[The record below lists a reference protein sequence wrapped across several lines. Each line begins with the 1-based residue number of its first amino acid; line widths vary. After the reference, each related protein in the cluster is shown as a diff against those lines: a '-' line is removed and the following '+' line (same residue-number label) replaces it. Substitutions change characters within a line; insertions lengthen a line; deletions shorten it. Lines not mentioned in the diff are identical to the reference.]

1 MKITSVPVQQLASAR
16 LATRAFL
23 HSASASSQATLHR
36 LTPVSLRIGI
46 SCVLAFFLTVLNS
59 MPARATPVT
68 TSTNLSLSSGSVLA
82 GTVVTLT
89 ATVAPATRGSVD
101 FCLASAT
108 FCTGSNRLQ
117 TVQVSTSGTA
127 IFRKVFGAGNYSFKA
142 VFRGTSSLAT
152 SSSSA
157 HNLTVTGNGSYATS
171 TVIAAQGTPGNY
183 SLTGTVTS
191 SGRALTTGTVSF
203 LDTTASNVVVGASVL
218 DPLTAS
224 FGFTTY
230 PAVSA
235 PSYRVATGDFN
246 EDGKV
251 DIATASGGITVALG
265 NGDGSFTTP
274 VGYGAVSNTRNLV
287 VYDINGDGHLD
298 IVAVGS
304 NAVSNFQ
311 SYVAVLLGNGD
322 GTFQPAQTFY
332 AGHDCEDVAV
342 GDLNGDGYP
351 DVITVNA
358 GDNQVGIFLG
368 NGSGTFQANSP
379 IGVSGGLYGVA
390 VADLNGDGNLDI
402 VATTGV
408 GMSILLGTGNASFAT
423 AVPYAA
429 GLVAKQAVIGDF
441 NGDGKLDIATA
452 NFTDNDMTVMLGNG
466 DGTFQ
471 TPVAYSTNVTSS
483 GYGSEPYSIT
493 GGDFNGDGI
502 EDIAVGTLFQQ
513 GAFFLGKGDGT
524 FQSAGGLNA
533 IGPSYY
539 AFNEGIASADFDG
552 DGLDDL
558 TVSLG
563 ADGLAGVLMA
573 QHTESATATGVS
585 VSGPATQQVE
595 ASYPGDT
602 PHAASVSVTTPL
614 QPLPSTT
621 LLSSTP
627 LSTTPGNPVTL
638 SATVSPTPTGSGTA
652 GTVSFYSGG
661 TLLSTIN
668 VTGANASY
676 VTTNLPAGNSTITAV
691 YSGNV
696 VLASSNSNVLRIFVG
711 PQTSLTLSTS
721 TSTAVAG
728 TPVVLTATGTRLP
741 GASPLTAGQVS
752 FTYQQTVNG
761 TLISGSFGSA
771 QLTSAGTAA
780 LAVRPGAG
788 TYVITASFAGTATS
802 GPSTSAS
809 QPLTI
814 GGNGSYGSAT
824 SLVSSGSVD
833 DYTLSATVSGFGLI
847 APSGTLSFLN
857 TTSSNQ
863 SIATAVI
870 DPSTTVQGL
879 IPSSNSPLA
888 NTNVHF
894 VATGDFNNDGI
905 SDYAIVTSD
914 GKVVVQ
920 LGLGSGLFQSTG
932 TYPIST
938 SLNGLVTGDV
948 NGDGKLDLVAISSS
962 DSTVSV
968 LLGNGDGT
976 FQTPGSSQVL
986 AAPDGPSFLAIADLN
1001 GDGLLDLVETG
1012 SSAGTV
1018 GVFLGNGDGTFR
1030 AEQTYGVGSGPNSV
1044 VIADFNA
1051 DGSPDLAVSNQN
1063 DGTISILL
1071 GVGDGSFHTQTTLN
1085 YPWGDSAGILAAG
1098 SLRTN
1103 GAVDLIAPDLYDP
1116 AIFVFLGNN
1125 DGTFTSPARYDINGN
1140 SVGQAALVD
1149 VNHDGKLDMVATYNN
1164 QIALLVGAGDGTF
1177 GSEQDFSTGNG
1188 VVNVALADF
1197 NSDGLIDFITSDSG
1211 DNTTTILLGQQSVTA
1226 TASAVYTTGTG
1237 TQLVDASFPGD
1248 ATHAASLSNTVS
1260 LDPSVQALSS
1270 TLLTASSQSIA
1281 AGSSVTFTAN
1291 VTPVPTGATY
1301 GTFGFYIGG
1310 TLLGSVPANANGA
1323 ASYSTTALPA
1333 GSDAI
1338 TAIYSGNAA
1347 LGLSA
1352 SDIFTETVTISTATQ
1367 LSSPTPTSVHGQS
1380 LTVTASVTPAPTGSL
1395 RGSVSLYQGGTL
1407 LGTGALDANGNVSI
1421 PVTTLPIGLD
1431 TITGVYSGNGTY
1443 TTSTSGPLS
1452 ISVNARTTAVV
1463 LTSTVPASM
1472 LSGGNA
1478 GMQMADIKDEVG
1490 TTVTSSTALVTAAII
1505 GPNGYSQS
1513 VTNAAV
1519 NGVATLNLSS
1529 LPLTTPGTYT
1539 LTFSSAG
1546 LTSAI
1551 ASMTVTAGSASQ
1563 LATSAVPSTLVS
1575 GSNPGTLTATIK
1587 DANGN
1592 TVTSSTAPVTT
1603 TITGPNGY
1611 SQSVSNAAVNGVATL
1626 NLSSLALN
1634 VAGTYT
1640 VTTSSPGLPSAT
1652 ASVMVVPGTAAQITV
1667 SPAPSPLARGGNVGS
1682 IIGTIK
1688 DANGNT
1694 STNSSLP
1701 VTATITGPGSYS
1713 QAMTVPAANG
1723 QVTFNLGSLPLPNAG
1738 TYTLMITGAGL
1749 APVTQTI
1756 TVAKTTSTI
1765 AWTSPA
1771 AIGYGTPLSAT
1782 QLNATASVAGTF
1794 AYNPA
1799 AGVTLPAGINSLSVT
1814 FTPTDASNYTTANG
1828 SVQLLVQAPST
1839 TTLAASNSTQLA
1851 SMPLTFTAQVNSGFA
1866 GTKTGS
1872 VSFFD
1877 GSTLLGTSALN
1888 VNAVATYTTTSLG
1901 DGSHTITAAY
1911 SGDANYLAST
1921 SSSTAAIVTVADVNL
1936 NLGGD
1941 QNQSV
1946 VPGAAVSYNF
1956 PLSPLVTPTF
1966 LYDVH
1971 LTATGLPPG
1980 ATYTFTPATIPAG
1993 SASMPVTLTVQTAKN
2008 VASLS
2013 SPSKPGGRNTS
2024 GRDTALALGF
2034 FLPLLGFS
2042 SVRRRLKTLPRPLT
2056 AVLVTLASLA
2066 AVAGLSGCGAG
2077 GFFGSTAS
2085 SGKYTITVTATSGS
2099 LVRSSTVT
2107 LTIQ

>member
-1 MKITSVPVQQLASAR
+1 MKIASAPVQQLACAR
-16 LATRAFL
+16 LTKRAFL
-23 HSASASSQATLHR
+23 PSIYASFQATLRRH
-36 LTPVSLRIGI
+36 TPISLPMGV
-46 SCVLAFFLTVLNS
+46 SCVLVCLVTMLNS
-59 MPARATPVT
+59 TSAWAVPVP
-68 TSTNLSLSSGSVLA
+68 TSTSLSLSSGSVLA

-89 ATVAPATRGSVD
+89 ATVTPATRGTVD

-127 IFRKVFGAGNYSFKA
+127 IFRKVFGAGDYSFKA
-142 VFRGTSSLAT
+142 VFRRPGSLAT

-157 HNLTVTGNGSYATS
+157 QNLTVTGNGSYATS
-171 TVIAAQGTPGNY
+171 TAIAAQGTPGNY

-191 SGRALTTGTVSF
+191 SGRALTTGSVSF
-203 LDTTASNVVVGASVL
+203 FDTTASNVVVGASVL

-224 FGFTTY
+224 FAFTTY

-265 NGDGSFTTP
+265 HGDGSFTTP

-287 VYDINGDGHLD
+287 VYDVNGDGHLD

-332 AGHDCEDVAV
+332 AGLDCEDIAV

-358 GDNQVGIFLG
+358 GDDQVGIFLG
-368 NGSGTFQANSP
+368 DGSGTFQANSP

-402 VATTGV
+402 VVTTGV

-429 GLVAKQAVIGDF
+429 GLIAKQAVIGDF
-441 NGDGKLDIATA
+441 NGDGTLDIATA
-452 NFTDNDMTVMLGNG
+452 NYTDNDMTVMLGNG

-471 TPVAYSTNVTSS
+471 APVAYSTNITSS

-493 GGDFNGDGI
+493 AGDFNGDGI
-502 EDIAVGTLFQQ
+502 QDIAVGTLFQQ
-513 GAFFLGKGDGT
+513 GALFLGKGDGT

-539 AFNEGIASADFDG
+539 AYNDGIVSGDFDG

-558 TVSLG
+558 AVSLSI
-563 ADGLAGVLMA
+563 DGITGILMA

-621 LLSSTP
+621 VLSATP
-627 LSTTPGNPVTL
+627 LSTTPGDPVTFF
-638 SATVSPTPTGSGTA
+638 ATVTPTPTGTGTA

-661 TLLSTIN
+661 TLLSTVN
-668 VTGANASY
+668 VAGANATY
-676 VTTNLPAGNSTITAV
+676 VTSSLPAGNSTLTAV

-696 VLASSNSNVLRIFVG
+696 ALASSASNALRIFVG

-728 TPVVLTATGTRLP
+728 TPVVLTATGTHLP

-761 TLISGSFGSA
+761 ATISGSFGSA

-780 LAVRPGAG
+780 LTVQPGAG
-788 TYVITASFAGTATS
+788 TYLITASFAGTATS

-809 QPLTI
+809 QTLTI
-814 GGNGSYGSAT
+814 GGNGSYGSAI
-824 SLVSSGSVD
+824 SLVLSGSVG
-833 DYTLSATVSGFGLI
+833 DYTLSATVAGFGLV

-863 SIATAVI
+863 AIASAVI

-879 IPSSNSPLA
+879 VPSSNSPVA
-888 NTNVHF
+888 STNVQF

-905 SDYAIVTSD
+905 ADYATVTSD

-920 LGLGSGLFQSTG
+920 LGLGSGLFQSTY
-932 TYPIST
+932 TSSIST
-938 SLNGLVTGDV
+938 SLNGLVTGDA

-962 DSTVSV
+962 DTTISV

-1018 GVFLGNGDGTFR
+1018 GVFLGNGDGTFH

-1051 DGSPDLAVSNQN
+1051 DGSQDLAVSNQN

-1071 GVGDGSFHTQTTLN
+1071 GVGDGSFHTQTTVN
-1085 YPWGDSAGILAAG
+1085 YPWGDSAGILAVG
-1098 SLRTN
+1098 RLRTN

-1164 QIALLVGAGDGTF
+1164 QIAILVGAGDGTF

-1197 NSDGLIDFITSDSG
+1197 NNDGLIDFITSDSA
-1211 DNTTTILLGQQSVTA
+1211 DNTTTILLGQQTVTA
-1226 TASAVYTTGTG
+1226 TASAVYATGTG

-1281 AGSSVTFTAN
+1281 AGSPVTFTAN

-1301 GTFGFYIGG
+1301 GTFGFYNGG
-1310 TLLGSVPANANGA
+1310 TLLGSVSANANGVA
-1323 ASYSTTALPA
+1323 AYSTTALPA

-1338 TAIYSGNAA
+1338 TAVYSGNAA
-1347 LGLSA
+1347 LALST
-1352 SDIFTETVTISTATQ
+1352 SGVLTETVTGSTTTQ
-1367 LSSPTPTSVHGQS
+1367 LSASTTTSTYGQP
-1380 LTVTASVTPAPTGSL
+1380 LTLAASVTPAPTGNSP
-1395 RGSVSLYQGGTL
+1395 GSVSFFQGGTL
-1407 LGTGALDANGNVSI
+1407 LGTSTLHSDGSASI
-1421 PVTTLPIGLD
+1421 SLTTLPVGVD
-1431 TITGVYSGNGTY
+1431 AVTAVYSGNTIY
-1443 TTSTSGPLS
+1443 LTSTSS
-1452 ISVNARTTAVV
+1452 IVTIDVNAIATAVV
-1463 LTSTVPASM
+1463 LTNAPPATVV
-1472 LSGGNA
+1472 SGGTV
-1478 GMQMADIKDEVG
+1478 GMLMA
-1490 TTVTSSTALVTAAII
+1490 A
-1505 GPNGYSQS
+1505 
-1513 VTNAAV
+1513 
-1519 NGVATLNLSS
+1519 
-1529 LPLTTPGTYT
+1529 
-1539 LTFSSAG
+1539 
-1546 LTSAI
+1546 
-1551 ASMTVTAGSASQ
+1551 
-1563 LATSAVPSTLVS
+1563 
-1575 GSNPGTLTATIK
+1575 IK

-1592 TVTSSTAPVTT
+1592 TLTHSTAPVTAT
-1603 TITGPNGY
+1603 VTGPNGY
-1611 SQSVSNAAVNGVATL
+1611 SQTLTIPAVNGVASL
-1626 NLSSLALN
+1626 DLSSLTLN
-1634 VAGTYT
+1634 TAGTYT
-1640 VTTSSPGLPSAT
+1640 ATTTSPGLLPAV
-1652 ASVMVVPGTAAQITV
+1652 ASVVVVPSTAVQITV

-1682 IIGTIK
+1682 ITGTIK

-1694 STNSSLP
+1694 LTNSSLP

-1713 QAMTVPAANG
+1713 QAVTLPAANG
-1723 QVTFNLGSLPLPNAG
+1723 QVTFNLSSLPFPNAG
-1738 TYTLMITGAGL
+1738 TYTLTITGAGL
-1749 APVTQTI
+1749 TPAAQTI
-1756 TVAKTTSTI
+1756 TVSKTTSTLS
-1765 AWTSPA
+1765 WTTPA
-1771 AIGYGTPLSAT
+1771 GISYGTPLSAT

-1794 AYNPA
+1794 LYNPT
-1799 AGVTLPAGINSLSVT
+1799 AGTTLPAGTNTLSVT
-1814 FTPTDASNYTTANG
+1814 FTPTDASNYTTATG
-1828 SVQLLVQAPST
+1828 SVQLVVQAAST

-1851 SMPLTFTAQVNSGFA
+1851 SMPLTFTAQVSSGFA

-1877 GSTLLGTSALN
+1877 GSTLLGTSALTA
-1888 VNAVATYTTTSLG
+1888 NAVATYTTTTLG
-1901 DGSHTITAAY
+1901 DGSHTITATY

-1921 SSSTAAIVTVADVNL
+1921 SSSTAATVTVADVNL

-1946 VPGAAVSYNF
+1946 VPGAAVSYSF

-1966 LYDVH
+1966 LYNVH

-1980 ATYTFTPATIPAG
+1980 ATYTFTPAVIPAG

-2024 GRDTALALGF
+2024 GGFTVLAFSF
-2034 FLPLLGFS
+2034 FLPLLGIS
-2042 SVRRRLKTLPRPLT
+2042 SVRRRLKTLPRPLS
-2056 AVLVTLASLA
+2056 AVLVALVSLA
-2066 AVAGLSGCGAG
+2066 TVAGLSGCGAG
-2077 GFFGSTAS
+2077 GFFGTTAS